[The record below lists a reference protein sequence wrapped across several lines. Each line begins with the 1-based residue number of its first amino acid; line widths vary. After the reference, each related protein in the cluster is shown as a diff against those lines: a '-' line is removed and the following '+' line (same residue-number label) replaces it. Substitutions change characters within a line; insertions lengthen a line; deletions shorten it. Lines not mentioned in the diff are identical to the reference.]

1 MSVFIELSY
10 ILFVFLVCPCFLVYK
25 LANLVL
31 IDCHLSSFFS
41 SVFLCSQPHAAK
53 QDQQKR
59 ANMNIEVQGSVKR
72 KNMQAYFGF
81 KIKNLETL
89 WKILLPFVSPSFL
102 QCCSHVT
109 LLSHLNIAE
118 GKGASKGVSRIFDIG
133 SSYYSKVVCHSICH
147 FRNEKGTGTEMRRA
161 MVSGIVSGD
170 AGQFYI
176 SPRSKSFRLVSE

>member
-1 MSVFIELSY
+1 M
-10 ILFVFLVCPCFLVYK
+10 
-25 LANLVL
+25 
-31 IDCHLSSFFS
+31 
-41 SVFLCSQPHAAK
+41 
-53 QDQQKR
+53 
-59 ANMNIEVQGSVKR
+59 
-72 KNMQAYFGF
+72 
-81 KIKNLETL
+81 
-89 WKILLPFVSPSFL
+89 LPFVSPSFL

-176 SPRSKSFRLVSE
+176 SLRNKRFRLVSEQRKTEERDFRFWPREK